1 MRKINYMICLVAM
14 AATGFNATAQN
25 NKDAAGKTPTEAQVK
40 EARAKDAQKAQ
51 AQDEQM
57 KAWMTY
63 MTPGP
68 MHEMLAKANGEWTQD
83 VTMWMDPAGPP
94 TKSTAT
100 CTNTMILGGRYQQS
114 HSKGDMNGMPFEGTS
129 TVGYD
134 NAKKIF
140 MSTWIDNMGTGIMYT
155 EGTYDEKTKTI
166 NFGGECVDPMSGKQM
181 KVRETF
187 KMIDDNNQYMEMFMT
202 QNGKEFKTMEIKFT
216 RKM

>member
-1 MRKINYMICLVAM
+1 MKKINYIICM
-14 AATGFNATAQN
+14 AALAGTCLNATAQD
-25 NKDAAGKTPTEAQVK
+25 NKELKTREGQAKEAQ
-40 EARAKDAQKAQ
+40 AKQ

-68 MHEMLAKANGEWTQD
+68 MHEMLAKSNGEWNEE
-83 VTMWMDPAGPP
+83 VTMWMDPSAPP

-114 HSKGDMNGMPFEGTS
+114 MSKGSFNGMPFEGTS

-134 NAKKIF
+134 NAKKVF
-140 MSTWIDNMGTGIMYT
+140 VSTWIDNMGTGIMFT
-155 EGTYDEKTKTI
+155 EGKYDEKTKTI
-166 NFGGECVDPMSGKQM
+166 NFGGNCVDPMTGKEM

-187 KMIDDNNQYMEMFMT
+187 KIIDDNNQFMEMFMT